1 MKMRQNTARLKE
13 LLGKS
18 VLFLYFAYIDFYY
31 MFSYLKNYHLFNSKD
46 QAIFRKALD
55 EEVVLPLNIH
65 ISKRA
70 AEVAVQQKH
79 VEFSDRNYAIAS
91 ESLDRA
97 KVRHRKLVEDI
108 KRVHSKL
115 SKKPGADNPES
126 STDKKNSS
134 STYFG
139 RMFSAFDSSAEM
151 ERDKLVRKL
160 ERLKIDCAASYSEI
174 MLKKNVVVDTML
186 SLDRAEENV
195 SGFA

>member
-1 MKMRQNTARLKE
+1 M
-13 LLGKS
+13 
-18 VLFLYFAYIDFYY
+18 
-31 MFSYLKNYHLFNSKD
+31 FNSKD

-79 VEFSDRNYAIAS
+79 VEFLDRNYAIAS

-97 KVRHRKLVEDI
+97 KSRHRKLVEDI
-108 KRVHSKL
+108 KRAHSKL
-115 SKKPGADNPES
+115 SKKPGADNAES
-126 STDKKNSS
+126 VAVDRKNNG

-160 ERLKIDCAASYSEI
+160 ERLKIDCAASYSEV

-195 SGFA
+195 CI